1 MVKRNCS
8 IEKEK
13 RNKKRQREKNR
24 NHSVY
29 PLIVEKLL
37 RSLQISKENKAYPFP
52 IQKILQRFQFQALVR
67 GKRIIEGK
75 EIERKKKKKK
85 RKKIR
90 ATGETEALSKH
101 TQLSGPMNF
110 TLTNVLSPKSPLYRE
125 SKFLSRVWIP
135 NLKRRHSTGFRTI
148 ILHEVSQ
155 NSKLDR

>member
-29 PLIVEKLL
+29 PLIVEKLS

-75 EIERKKKKKK
+75 EIERKKKKKEK
-85 RKKIR
+85 EENPSDRGDR
-90 ATGETEALSKH
+90 GPLQTH
-101 TQLSGPMNF
+101 T
-110 TLTNVLSPKSPLYRE
+110 TLWTNEFY
-125 SKFLSRVWIP
+125 
-135 NLKRRHSTGFRTI
+135 TY
-148 ILHEVSQ
+148 
-155 NSKLDR
+155 